1 MKQLKD
7 DVLANLARTSNVAQ
21 FLSVRADSPKE
32 LRHLCVRGIMGGRV
46 SIEDAIRK
54 LVKESVD
61 SMVNVRTFSDTPSK
75 GGEFLMGLKNV
86 DEVLA
91 AVTKFTQAGLSV
103 IVNESISI
111 HDGGV
116 SGVWFGDSIEFAPDD
131 TPRCVEKAGVCC
143 FPRKIGEEIIQT
155 IYGVT
160 LPSGFEHEDRVEFSV
175 HPRRHGVQHSQF
187 IIWEVERQRAGGVK
201 GKRQISWPNRF
212 SQHIGD
218 KTFGLLVANALGYNV
233 PRSTVISRRVRPFVF
248 GESTGTNEFWYR
260 TAPRRQLP
268 GKLPT
273 ILGHQDL
280 FTLLD
285 SVEGEDRDALASVLV
300 QESVDS
306 KFSGGAALRRSGE
319 PVVEGVM
326 GHGDEFMLGKSSP
339 TILPDDVFAKVQKV
353 LIDIASSLGPCRM
366 EWVFDGNRVWIVQLH
381 VGAISSDPIR
391 IVDGNADLWIDFHVS
406 EGLES
411 LRQLLSE
418 SSLKGTGIRIIGDV
432 GVTSHFGD
440 LLRGSGIPSVIVKDP
455 VS

>member
-21 FLSVRADSPKE
+21 FLSVRADSPKV
-32 LRHLCVRGIMGGRV
+32 LRHLCVRGIMGGMV

-61 SMVNVRTFSDTPSK
+61 SMVNVRTFSDSPSK

-91 AVTKFTQAGLSV
+91 AVTKFTKAGISV
-103 IVNESISI
+103 IVNESINI

-131 TPRCVEKAGVCC
+131 TPRCVEKAGVCRL
-143 FPRKIGEEIIQT
+143 PRKIGEEIIQT
-155 IYGVT
+155 IYGVA
-160 LPSGFEHEDRVEFSV
+160 LPAGFEQEDRVEFSV

-187 IIWEVERQRAGGVK
+187 IIWEVERQQALGVE

-218 KTFGLLVANALGYNV
+218 KTFGLLVANSLGYNV

-273 ILGHQDL
+273 VLGHQDL

-285 SVEGEDRDALASVLV
+285 SVEGKDRDALASVLV

-306 KFSGGAALRRSGE
+306 QFSGGAALRKSGE
-319 PVVEGVM
+319 PVVEGVI
-326 GHGDEFMLGKSSP
+326 GHGDQFMLGKSSP
-339 TILPDDVFAKVQKV
+339 TSLPDDVFAKVQKV

-366 EWVFDGNRVWIVQLH
+366 EWVFDGNKVWIVQLH

-406 EGLES
+406 EGLEA
-411 LRQLLSE
+411 LRQLLSVSNLE
-418 SSLKGTGIRIIGDV
+418 GIGIRIIGDV

-440 LLRGSGIPSVIVKDP
+440 LLRGSGIPSMIIKDP